1 MLVSSLGHS
10 DSLYLSIY
18 CCFILR
24 PSLCAHISSQTARR
38 REGAGVASE
47 TVRGAARLPR
57 RSAFPARRCAGCPGR
72 CQRPLQCIRWPSH
85 AVAATHTFH
94 PLIPHGHAPLPRPD
108 LPLYPS
114 ISRRTGTPQPLS
126 FLGTESRSPSLSLPC
141 HTIALPITSSRPH
154 SYHPR
159 PPHRAT
165 PSPVHISS
173 TVRASK
179 YGTRFPASKTYTTS
193 PLSMSTNGSSPP
205 GNYSEL

>member
-108 LPLYPS
+108 SPPPTFHCIHPS
-114 ISRRTGTPQPLS
+114 PAAPERLSLCLFSEQSRAAPRC
-126 FLGTESRSPSLSLPC
+126 RSP
-141 HTIALPITSSRPH
+141 
-154 SYHPR
+154 
-159 PPHRAT
+159 AT
-165 PSPVHISS
+165 PSP
-173 TVRASK
+173 
-179 YGTRFPASKTYTTS
+179 FP
-193 PLSMSTNGSSPP
+193 
-205 GNYSEL
+205 